1 MSYLPPNRKS
11 NITAALSEQSGE
23 MIYEDNHTIFCNKLD
38 RFKNDVKS
46 HFLSESM
53 TKLLKDSLPE
63 NVDESYINIGKNMI
77 NKFILEENVN
87 KILSRFSQ
95 TSIFLAE
102 MAELVNE
109 SYDEVMEKC
118 DLSSCDADKLYISPS
133 SDQKFFDRLN
143 NLDMSQVSKAIA
155 ERVSAAEEDFIKA
168 NVEDRKKMEDAA
180 EKTKDKVEGFVG
192 RTKDITESVR
202 NEYQLDYKRQ
212 IHDIS
217 SRPKGIL
224 EAMVLKAGSEIMKTD
239 DMRQQYTTESGKFD
253 ANKTIDTCEVLYTVL
268 EMINTAK
275 MRPVN
280 AEYVQEV
287 INAIN

>member
-1 MSYLPPNRKS
+1 MSYLPPVRR
-11 NITAALSEQSGE
+11 NIDVALSEQFNSFA
-23 MIYEDNHTIFCNKLD
+23 YANNRAVFLKQLD
-38 RFKNDVKS
+38 QFKTNVKS

-53 TKLLKDSLPE
+53 VKLLRSSLPE
-63 NVDESYINIGKNMI
+63 NVDESYIDIGRNMI
-77 NKFILEENVN
+77 NNFIVEEGVD
-87 KILSRFSQ
+87 KLLRRFSQ
-95 TSIFLAE
+95 TSVFLAE

-109 SYDEVMEKC
+109 SYQDVMEKC
-118 DLSSCDADKLYISPS
+118 EVSSGDKDKLYILPS

-192 RTKDITESVR
+192 RTKDITESAR

-268 EMINTAK
+268 EMINTAN